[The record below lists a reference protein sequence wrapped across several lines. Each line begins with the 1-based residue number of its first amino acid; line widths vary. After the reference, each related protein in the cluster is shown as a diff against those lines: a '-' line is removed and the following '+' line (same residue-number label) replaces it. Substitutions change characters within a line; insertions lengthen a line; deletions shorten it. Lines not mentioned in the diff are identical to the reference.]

1 MRPGIHPEFFEEA
14 PVYCNGC
21 GTRDIS
27 PAILSRICDRCGPP
41 LRPAPPA
48 RGTHTAP
55 SAFLPRRE
63 QVLTVGG
70 TKKEYYVELWSGNH
84 PFYQGVTS
92 AIVVDEGA
100 VNKFKKRYAG
110 LDSLSKV
117 STVSETIKAKKEQ

>member
-1 MRPGIHPEFFEEA
+1 MMRPGIHPETCIGDCILGASWVESMRAVACASAQPAARVVKVSNGARRTMMRPGIHPEFFEEA

-70 TKKEYYVELWSGNH
+70 TKK
-84 PFYQGVTS
+84 
-92 AIVVDEGA
+92 
-100 VNKFKKRYAG
+100 
-110 LDSLSKV
+110 
-117 STVSETIKAKKEQ
+117 

>member
-14 PVYCNGC
+14 PVYCNG
-21 GTRDIS
+21 
-27 PAILSRICDRCGPP
+27 
-41 LRPAPPA
+41 
-48 RGTHTAP
+48 
-55 SAFLPRRE
+55 E